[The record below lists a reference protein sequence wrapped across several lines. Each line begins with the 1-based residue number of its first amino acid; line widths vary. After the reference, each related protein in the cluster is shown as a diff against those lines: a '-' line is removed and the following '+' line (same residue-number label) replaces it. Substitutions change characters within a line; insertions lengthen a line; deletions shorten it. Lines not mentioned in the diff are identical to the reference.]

1 MRPASHFGSFVAAL
15 ALGLALAAADGVA
28 YVASA
33 PTIPAQD
40 VIKAPVRPHTTAFTL
55 SAWAVP
61 DFPTRTSSAATT
73 RARAAARSSSWSATT
88 AAR

>member
-40 VIKAPVRPHTTAFTL
+40 VIKAPVRAH
-55 SAWAVP
+55 
-61 DFPTRTSSAATT
+61 
-73 RARAAARSSSWSATT
+73 TT